1 MVGWGGWGG
10 YSPDNNATPSAQ
22 TTGFD
27 NRSECGNRV
36 NLTEAM
42 DIDWDDEH

>member
-1 MVGWGGWGG
+1 MKFGYLKHLRWLGGVGGWVGV

-27 NRSECGNRV
+27 NRSECGNI
-36 NLTEAM
+36 LM
-42 DIDWDDEH
+42 

>member
-1 MVGWGGWGG
+1 MGGVGGWGV

-27 NRSECGNRV
+27 NRSECGNKNRETDV
-36 NLTEAM
+36 PK
-42 DIDWDDEH
+42 D